1 MISRGNH
8 VKFALFVFLAVGD
21 EANTCLHYF
30 FHLMYNKTII
40 RFGFC
45 NIQNNQGLDKVYQLK
60 AKATSTRIILHI
72 TKTSSNTCFS
82 DDVLFIDI
90 I

>member
-1 MISRGNH
+1 MSSLH
-8 VKFALFVFLAVGD
+8 SLC
-21 EANTCLHYF
+21 CLLSVTKQKHDFHFFF

-60 AKATSTRIILHI
+60 VKATSTRIILDI
-72 TKTSSNTCFS
+72 TKTSSNNCFS